1 MNQNNFDEIDPVKS
15 PVKLL
20 YRDDESGKNYLA
32 DYNNNIDEADIFGR
46 KLPFFLPKITGSMT
60 GEQRA
65 KLKLIKSKNN
75 SPSTS
80 NNNSYLNSNN
90 HNNKISSSRRH
101 INYYPSISRLDG
113 FSHFPRPISNPFVN
127 IPDFQM
133 QEEAKRKINAQM
145 RKFYKVGDKKIKNE
159 NNKNKIGLSYLT
171 KDLNEY
177 NIGEKD
183 KEKLINLIDKNIDEL
198 KEDYQLKLN
207 AITKNPIYIS
217 LNQYKKKLL
226 LSKKNEIKFNEPPS
240 EIKQKYHI
248 LKNINQNNAIR
259 KKREFNIKEKRYID
273 KYFKDKNSF
282 SIEAQ
287 KKHYKKIILSTIYKK
302 NKKNLVIG
310 PDKLNDICRSKDF
323 SVGRSIK
330 MDFGNFSY
338 EDKDKIFINN
348 TTVDKPIEEN
358 KINETMNDNILPR
371 ISNTNLSANK
381 SKENFYVQDKDT
393 AETVTH
399 MNRNNTEVII
409 IDEKIGEDELSFISR
424 ETEHEKKN
432 NKKTNVRKL
441 QNLKN
446 NYEREKE
453 LLEGIQIETP
463 KEEEEEK
470 PPIKKK
476 PKLKN
481 NGQLYLENLAVLK
494 LSNPKKYEALQKK
507 EEYDLQLLKKDLENS
522 RKKHQNEFKK

>member
-1 MNQNNFDEIDPVKS
+1 MNQINFDESDSVKS

-32 DYNNNIDEADIFGR
+32 DCNNNIEETDMFGR

-65 KLKLIKSKNN
+65 KMKLIKSKKN
-75 SPSTS
+75 SPSSS
-80 NNNSYLNSNN
+80 NNNSYLNPDN
-90 HNNKISSSRRH
+90 HNNKISSSKRH
-101 INYYPSISRLDG
+101 VNYYPNINRLDG
-113 FSHFPRPISNPFVN
+113 FSYFPRPISNPFVN
-127 IPDFQM
+127 LPDFQM
-133 QEEAKRKINAQM
+133 QQKVKRKINEEM
-145 RKFYKVGDKKIKNE
+145 RKYYKVGDKKIKDE
-159 NNKNKIGLSYLT
+159 NNKSKIGLSYLT
-171 KDLNEY
+171 KDLNEF
-177 NIGEKD
+177 NIAEKD

-207 AITKNPIYIS
+207 AITKNPKYIS

-259 KKREFNIKEKRYID
+259 KKREFNLKEKRYID

-282 SIEAQ
+282 SIDA
-287 KKHYKKIILSTIYKK
+287 KKKNYKKITLSTIYKK

-348 TTVDKPIEEN
+348 TTVDKPPEEN
-358 KINETMNDNILPR
+358 KINEIMNDNTLPR
-371 ISNTNLSANK
+371 ISNTNISANK

-409 IDEKIGEDELSFISR
+409 IDEKFGEDELSFISR

-441 QNLKN
+441 KNLKN

-463 KEEEEEK
+463 REEEEEK

-476 PKLKN
+476 PVLKN

-507 EEYDLQLLKKDLENS
+507 EEYDLQLLKKNLENS
-522 RKKHQNEFKK
+522 RKKLQNDFKK

>member
-1 MNQNNFDEIDPVKS
+1 MNQNNFDEVDSLKS

-20 YRDDESGKNYLA
+20 YKDDETGKNYLA
-32 DYNNNIDEADIFGR
+32 DCNNNIDETDMFGR

-65 KLKLIKSKNN
+65 KMKLIKSKNS
-75 SPSTS
+75 SPSPS
-80 NNNSYLNSNN
+80 NNNSNNLNQESY
-90 HNNKISSSRRH
+90 NNKISSSRKH
-101 INYYPSISRLDG
+101 INYYPNVNRLDG
-113 FSHFPRPISNPFVN
+113 FSFFPRPISNPFVN

-133 QEEAKRKINAQM
+133 QENVKRKINEQM
-145 RKFYKVGDKKIKNE
+145 RKYYKVGDKKIKNE

-183 KEKLINLIDKNIDEL
+183 KEKLINLIDKNIEEL

-207 AITKNPIYIS
+207 AITKNPKYIS

-226 LSKKNEIKFNEPPS
+226 LSKKNEIKFNDPPS
-240 EIKQKYHI
+240 EIKHKYQI
-248 LKNINQNNAIR
+248 LKNISQNNEMR
-259 KKREFNIKEKRYID
+259 KKREFNLREKRYFD
-273 KYFKDKNSF
+273 KYFKEKNNLSIDDKN
-282 SIEAQ
+282 
-287 KKHYKKIILSTIYKK
+287 KNYKKITLSAIYKK

-338 EDKDKIFINN
+338 EDKDKLFINN
-348 TTVDKPIEEN
+348 TTVDKPVEEN
-358 KINETMNDNILPR
+358 KINDAMNNNMLPR
-371 ISNTNLSANK
+371 ISNTNISASR

-399 MNRNNTEVII
+399 MNRNNTEVIL
-409 IDEKIGEDELSFISR
+409 IDEKIGEDELSFLSR
-424 ETEHEKKN
+424 EAEHDKKN
-432 NKKTNVRKL
+432 NKTTKVRQLK
-441 QNLKN
+441 NLKN

-463 KEEEEEK
+463 REEVEK

-476 PKLKN
+476 PVLKN

-494 LSNPKKYEALQKK
+494 LSNPKKYESLEKK
-507 EEYDLQLLKKDLENS
+507 EEYDLQLLKKKLENS
-522 RKKHQNEFKK
+522 RKKLQNEFKK